1 MTLLVYLN
9 DVPAG
14 GETAFPAA
22 AAAAAAVEEK
32 QEDRRSE
39 GTWELEGAQ
48 RGSNGEKKF
57 DQTGGSGSSG
67 GGLRVSPE
75 RGSAVLFYNLD
86 AETLEPDPAAVHQA
100 LPVIAGENG
109 PSATTTMTTTT
120 TMNALG
126 PAAVEEWTTT
136 ANNDLPD
143 K

>member
-1 MTLLVYLN
+1 MGRPGAGDAEGQGGGALRLSPESFAPLAEDLQVVHYGPGQQFKCHHDSAACEGASKRDVTLLVYLN

-57 DQTGGSGSSG
+57 LSDWGK
-67 GGLRVSPE
+67 R
-75 RGSAVLFYNLD
+75 
-86 AETLEPDPAAVHQA
+86 
-100 LPVIAGENG
+100 
-109 PSATTTMTTTT
+109 
-120 TMNALG
+120 
-126 PAAVEEWTTT
+126 
-136 ANNDLPD
+136 
-143 K
+143 